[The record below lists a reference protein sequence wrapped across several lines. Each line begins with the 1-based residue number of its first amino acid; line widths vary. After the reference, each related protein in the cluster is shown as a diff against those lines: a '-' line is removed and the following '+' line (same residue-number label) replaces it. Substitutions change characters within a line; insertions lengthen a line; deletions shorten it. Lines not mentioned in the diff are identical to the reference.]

1 MLFTLVR
8 HTQTHY
14 IIDVLHTKYCN
25 FPSNSMSI
33 IQIKKTQKV
42 CLPVSLLTGKPRNA
56 FNWIIIKIIQ
66 KYLIWISGFIHI
78 LLNWVYFLDNL
89 DKNNLIG
96 LCEKNIATEFS
107 TSSSTFHLQQNGI
120 KDHVK
125 WKNKCLIS
133 AYIWME
139 D

>member
-1 MLFTLVR
+1 
-8 HTQTHY
+8 
-14 IIDVLHTKYCN
+14 
-25 FPSNSMSI
+25 MSI